1 MWDKPDI
8 LNSLATMLF
17 AAAFVMIAVY
27 YLGQRYLYEM
37 DISGGS
43 AGVK

>member
-1 MWDKPDI
+1 VP
-8 LNSLATMLF
+8 
-17 AAAFVMIAVY
+17 AAHLVAYLTAPMIAVY

-43 AGVK
+43 AGIK